1 MCPILAHRRGHLR
14 ALPGLQPRGGGAAG
28 VHGAAAGRA
37 GAASAWAS
45 GHPRSSGDAGQPRG
59 ARVSSPD
66 PPWTPPKEAGGLE
79 RSPRASCLT
88 ERRRHAQ
95 WGQRE
100 GPACGARGGAPEPP
114 KGASGG
120 PRAGHDRVHTC
131 SEVRSVTGRHF
142 VLAPAFHRR
151 LTVLPAPGVDPADA
165 AVPLLGGGTCP
176 GTCRLEPG
184 CFPSPGQCP
193 RTGISEERVVEATSR
208 KS

>member
-1 MCPILAHRRGHLR
+1 MGTAGG
-14 ALPGLQPRGGGAAG
+14 PGL
-28 VHGAAAGRA
+28 
-37 GAASAWAS
+37 
-45 GHPRSSGDAGQPRG
+45 RG
-59 ARVSSPD
+59 AR
-66 PPWTPPKEAGGLE
+66 
-79 RSPRASCLT
+79 R
-88 ERRRHAQ
+88 
-95 WGQRE
+95 
-100 GPACGARGGAPEPP
+100 GPGAP

-193 RTGISEERVVEATSR
+193 RTGILKERVVEATSR